1 MGMQPLLIRVSIAII
16 LSGGIEV
23 LYERLA
29 FNVSVCRCEA
39 NADKTAVTADGSVH
53 ILPRA
58 KLNERP
64 TIERE
69 GRERERVRGE
79 RETNDREGKDRDRTE
94 GERARGERMTDINR
108 RL

>member
-1 MGMQPLLIRVSIAII
+1 MRKFAHP
-16 LSGGIEV
+16 
-23 LYERLA
+23 
-29 FNVSVCRCEA
+29 
-39 NADKTAVTADGSVH
+39 TTSVH